1 MTRAEMEV
9 AIRAF
14 HRDLEVAVT
23 HGGKWITAGEAEN
36 LKEIVEVLDKR
47 AKVWTGKNR

>member
-14 HRDLEVAVT
+14 HRDMEVAVT
-23 HGGKWITAGEAEN
+23 HGGRWITAIQAEKM
-36 LKEIVEVLDKR
+36 KEIVEILDAR